1 MLGERISG
9 IYGTSEGLRGATRAI
24 ITKQAVF
31 RYSLIFLI
39 LMKISLS
46 ILISLLTLLPFRLN
60 AQVEFIEV
68 ETPEQMDAARKK
80 ASDQMLMLFVDV
92 YATWCGPCKMM
103 DRDVYGD
110 PSVATYMNTHYVN
123 VKLDG
128 ESDYGRIYVREQ
140 QLEGYPSMFVF
151 SDDGERVSKIVGYT
165 PADALVSTLTSLEEG
180 YNQVKKYR
188 SAYQNGTLEP
198 GDFASYIQVVR
209 EMGNREEAER
219 LASEYVEQVMG
230 PKLSD
235 EDIRVVA
242 FHMDLADVWWEDFY
256 SDPQRLK
263 RVLKEDYMLAMEA
276 IYNNTLIKAIQN
288 ERVDLISKMA
298 NELAPLVEEETISWD
313 LRSLPFIQYYYY
325 SNKTQDLIEYVDNR
339 FATDRKGD
347 HQWLYRAASHITD
360 MDQQYRTEELLKK
373 ELEWYATCISLDEQF
388 DYYFYHGMVLL
399 FLNEQ
404 ENARK
409 SFEHAEPLASTQEDK
424 EMLAQVME
432 FLNRR

>member
-1 MLGERISG
+1 
-9 IYGTSEGLRGATRAI
+9 
-24 ITKQAVF
+24 
-31 RYSLIFLI
+31 
-39 LMKISLS
+39 MKISLS

>member
-1 MLGERISG
+1 
-9 IYGTSEGLRGATRAI
+9 
-24 ITKQAVF
+24 
-31 RYSLIFLI
+31 
-39 LMKISLS
+39 MKISLS

-68 ETPEQMDAARKK
+68 ETPEQMEAARKK

-110 PSVATYMNTHYVN
+110 PSVAVYMNTHYVN

-128 ESDYGRIYVREQ
+128 ESDYGRIYVQEQ

-180 YNQVKKYR
+180 YSQVKKYR

-198 GDFASYIQVVR
+198 GDFATYIQVVR

-230 PKLSD
+230 TRLSD

-242 FHMDLADVWWEDFY
+242 FHMDLEDIWWEDFS

-263 RVLKEDYMLAMEA
+263 RVLKEDYMLAMET

-288 ERVDLISKMA
+288 DRVDLISKMA

-339 FATDRKGD
+339 FVTDRKGD
-347 HQWLYRAASHITD
+347 HQWLYRAASHITN

-404 ENARK
+404 EDARK